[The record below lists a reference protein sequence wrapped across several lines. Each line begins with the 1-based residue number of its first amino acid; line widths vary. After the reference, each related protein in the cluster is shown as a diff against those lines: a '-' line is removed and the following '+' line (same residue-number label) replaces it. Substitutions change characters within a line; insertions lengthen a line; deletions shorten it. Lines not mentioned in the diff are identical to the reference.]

1 MIKRLTSLLFFL
13 LAVDLGVSVSAQTSN
28 RAIMALPGEGGE
40 RRVALVIG
48 NSKYRFSPLRN
59 PANDARAMAK
69 TLENVGFE
77 VILKLDATRREMR
90 RSMIQFGRRLQD
102 GGVGL
107 FYYAGHGVQLYGDNY
122 LIPVGAEIEAEDHV
136 EIEAIELNQVLG
148 RMGGARNRL
157 NIVILDAC
165 RNNPFARMFR
175 SATRGLAQTLAPAGT
190 YIAYATAPG
199 DVAEDGAGRN
209 SLYTQALMRWMQ
221 RPGLTIENV
230 FKQVRSRVFQET
242 NGKQVPW
249 TSSSI
254 TGDFFFLPTRPEK
267 VAGPTPKSPRT
278 DRNPFELA
286 FWNTIQDSRNPSDF
300 RAYLNR
306 FPNGVFTELARN
318 RIAAMAPP
326 PATKKRTPDP
336 PRKKARPD
344 RPRIVAPPRTS
355 AMQEAKPT
363 TTGKPQFAAV
373 DATPKGKSGSGSKS
387 DFSGTWVGA
396 DKSWKIR
403 LEVRGKTVEGQ
414 IVCPEGE
421 TGRSSQFIPQVVG
434 RTETS
439 VRGTIDLQ
447 GRVNAETVG
456 SVNYRKLVG
465 TLPNLDLWENGQC
478 GGAEFVMR
486 REGEAPRKAL
496 PRVAS
501 VDPASPLAS
510 TRALSADERRNVE
523 KAIYEYYEGKG
534 ADFDGVDIGNSG
546 LSLEISYF
554 HELAILDR
562 KRDTISVRAK
572 YEAGHF
578 LGRVTFDLVRV
589 FTLKKERGG
598 TFTVVKME
606 KDG

>member
-1 MIKRLTSLLFFL
+1 MIRPLTSLLFLL
-13 LAVDLGVSVSAQTSN
+13 LAVDVSVSASAQTSN

-77 VILKLDATRREMR
+77 VILKLDASRREMR

-230 FKQVRSRVFQET
+230 FKRVRSRVYRET
-242 NGKQVPW
+242 KGKQVPW

-254 TGDFFFLPTRPEK
+254 TGDFFFLPKRPEK

-318 RIAAMAPP
+318 RLAAMTPP
-326 PATKKRTPDP
+326 PTTEKRTPDP

-344 RPRIVAPPRTS
+344 RPRIVAPARPS
-355 AMQEAKPT
+355 AMQEVKPT

-373 DATPKGKSGSGSKS
+373 DATAKAKSDPGSKS
-387 DFSGTWVGA
+387 DFSGIWVGA

-403 LEVRGKTVEGQ
+403 IEVRGKTVGGQ

-486 REGEAPRKAL
+486 REGEAPRKRL

-501 VDPASPLAS
+501 VDPAAPLAS
-510 TRALSADERRNVE
+510 TRALSEAERRPIE
-523 KAIYEYYEGKG
+523 AAIVEYYSRKG
-534 ADFDGVDIGNSG
+534 SSFDLFHTGSTSAN
-546 LSLEISYF
+546 LEITRFDNLVVLNRTPDSIDVQVEYQASSHTSAF
-554 HELAILDR
+554 Q
-562 KRDTISVRAK
+562 
-572 YEAGHF
+572 Y
-578 LGRVTFDLVRV
+578 DLVRH
-589 FTLKKERGG
+589 FTLKKEKGRA
-598 TFTVVKME
+598 FTVTKMT
-606 KDG
+606 KAR